1 MSPRPRWLALVPL
14 LAATSLGAQQSPSR
28 ATTTTAD
35 DERGPYA
42 VGYRLLSVPD
52 PVRTARLP
60 SGVQPSRAV
69 AGRRRVVAGGRWDR
83 AAAGAVAGRAMHYRD
98 YWATRPDSG
107 AAPAEAAGL

>member
-14 LAATSLGAQQSPSR
+14 LAVTPLGAQQSPSR
-28 ATTTTAD
+28 TATTAD

-60 SGVQPSRAV
+60 SGIQSSRAM
-69 AGRRRVVAGGRWDR
+69 AGGRRVVAVRLWYP

-107 AAPAEAAGL
+107 AAPAEAAG